1 MPRRKQT
8 TINLE
13 ELDIYPTLL
22 AELRHHPIY
31 SDKDFDT
38 LKLTVLESFEPTIRD
53 IDKVITHLQYYV
65 AAKKNSIEIL
75 GDEQV
80 INRTKLAKMLGISRQ
95 TLSVWIDKR
104 FITPLQSKY
113 LSNTETFNTDAILIQ
128 LRQYK
133 TSHPGKQL

>member
-8 TINLE
+8 TINLK

-22 AELRHHPIY
+22 EELRHHPIY

-65 AAKKNSIEIL
+65 AAKKNFIEVL
-75 GDEQV
+75 GDEQL

-95 TLSVWIDKR
+95 TLSDWIDKG

-113 LSNTETFNTDAILIQ
+113 LSDTETFNTDAILIQ

>member
-8 TINLE
+8 VINLE
-13 ELDIYPTLL
+13 ELDVYPALL
-22 AELRHHPIY
+22 EELRHHRIY

-38 LKLTVLESFEPTIRD
+38 LKMTVLESYEPTIRD

-65 AAKKNSIEIL
+65 AAKKNAIETL
-75 GDEQV
+75 EDEQL
-80 INRTKLAKMLGISRQ
+80 INRTKLAKMLGVSRQ
-95 TLSVWIDKR
+95 TLSHWIDKG

-113 LSNTETFNTDAILIQ
+113 LSNTETFNTDAVLSQ

-133 TSHPGKQL
+133 TTHPGKQL